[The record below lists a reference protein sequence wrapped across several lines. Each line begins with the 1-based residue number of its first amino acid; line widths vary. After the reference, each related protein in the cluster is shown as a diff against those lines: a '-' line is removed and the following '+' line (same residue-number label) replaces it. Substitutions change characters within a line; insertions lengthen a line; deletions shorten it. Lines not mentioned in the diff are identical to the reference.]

1 MLKAILRAMAGK
13 GRQSV
18 DIPQKTSQ
26 KERIFT
32 VCKDTMQLTIVN
44 DTYDYNTT
52 ISEKLR

>member
-18 DIPQKTSQ
+18 DIPKKTSQ